1 MLNAAYLR
9 RFVWHPASAAHGLAA
24 SLLISMAIALLIGAQ
39 FGGEAGGVV
48 PINQMGFVFTAVWF
62 RETWTAWKTAAV
74 LPAAGAVVLPSG

>member
-1 MLNAAYLR
+1 MIFVRASFVSPITMLNAAYLR

-24 SLLISMAIALLIGAQ
+24 GLLISMAIALLIGAQ

-62 RETWTAWKTAAV
+62 RET
-74 LPAAGAVVLPSG
+74 